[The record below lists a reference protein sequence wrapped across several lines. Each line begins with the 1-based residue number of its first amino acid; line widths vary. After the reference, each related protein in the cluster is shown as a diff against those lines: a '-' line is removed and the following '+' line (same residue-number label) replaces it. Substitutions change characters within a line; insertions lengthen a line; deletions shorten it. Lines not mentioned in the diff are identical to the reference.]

1 MRDRSFVQKNRR
13 SNMDEIKYSDVVV
26 AVDLGSRNIRGVIG
40 HKNKEGKLDILWA
53 TSVPSE
59 GSIVNGVVF
68 NIDTAAFRIKQLIIM
83 LRNKL
88 NGLLNAS
95 SEDPSLRISY
105 DITDV
110 YVGLHGKSI
119 HGDVNELMRILGSEH
134 VSEENVHAMEEENL
148 RMRLAGSRR
157 ILEVVPLEYVVD
169 GMVVDDP
176 VGCVCDNLRARFLN
190 IHGESYVED
199 NLRKCFDII
208 NGSTNTDAASNIK
221 ITPHFILSS
230 RHLSDAVLSPEQ
242 KEVGCMLLDFGAQ
255 TTSLSIYHE
264 RKLRFLHVFNFG
276 SDLITNDIASLR
288 LPWEI
293 SEKLKTSFGQ
303 AMQSM
308 VTNPALVDIDA
319 DRHVDTMT
327 LAGIIESRMSDF
339 LVRINNAMTVSGYSA
354 CLDSIVIVGGGAKLG
369 HIIEKIEKETGIP
382 TRFGDIRVLSNNTE
396 SEEYADVT
404 YASVMGVLKSAESGC
419 VTIRETSDTRPKKGK
434 KNKSGW
440 ILPTIWGKMV
450 GKVEEKVDEMFDE

>member
-1 MRDRSFVQKNRR
+1 
-13 SNMDEIKYSDVVV
+13 
-26 AVDLGSRNIRGVIG
+26 
-40 HKNKEGKLDILWA
+40 
-53 TSVPSE
+53 
-59 GSIVNGVVF
+59 
-68 NIDTAAFRIKQLIIM
+68 
-83 LRNKL
+83 
-88 NGLLNAS
+88 
-95 SEDPSLRISY
+95 
-105 DITDV
+105 
-110 YVGLHGKSI
+110 
-119 HGDVNELMRILGSEH
+119 
-134 VSEENVHAMEEENL
+134 
-148 RMRLAGSRR
+148 
-157 ILEVVPLEYVVD
+157 
-169 GMVVDDP
+169 
-176 VGCVCDNLRARFLN
+176 
-190 IHGESYVED
+190 
-199 NLRKCFDII
+199 
-208 NGSTNTDAASNIK
+208 
-221 ITPHFILSS
+221 
-230 RHLSDAVLSPEQ
+230 
-242 KEVGCMLLDFGAQ
+242 MLLDFGAQ